1 MKKYM
6 KPCVEFNAVN
16 MKLNINTG
24 SLKGVDGLDG
34 FDGVGDEYDGTGVE
48 SKGRDGWSDNG
59 LW

>member
-24 SLKGVDGLDG
+24 SVKGVEGLDG
-34 FDGVGDEYDGTGVE
+34 CDVGSEYDGSGVE
-48 SKGRDGWSDNG
+48 SKGRDGWSDDG

>member
-24 SLKGVDGLDG
+24 SVKGVEGLDG
-34 FDGVGDEYDGTGVE
+34 FDGVGDEYDGSDVE
-48 SKGRDGWSDNG
+48 SKGRDGWSDDG